1 MVLLHRG
8 CRLVTPPG
16 SCLVA
21 SLGCRLVA
29 VTFARGSVVASLC
42 LWSIT
47 SDGGSL
53 VTPLSCGWLVTPLSC
68 GWLVTPPSCG
78 CLVTPPGGRLVASV
92 LLVFFSRAVL
102 VASVLATAIFHGWGA
117 VVHVV
122 LAAVLFV
129 LPLTIISSLV
139 TLRGASLV
147 STSSSSLPS
156 IVVTAS

>member
-29 VTFARGSVVASLC
+29 VTFASSSVVASLC

-47 SDGGSL
+47 SDGG
-53 VTPLSCGWLVTPLSC
+53 CLVTPLSC

-78 CLVTPPGGRLVASV
+78 CLVTPLGGRLVASI